1 MGLLTWAR
9 ATALA
14 VLLAIGLGS
23 TGCSTALDPSGT
35 PPAATGAGAG
45 ASARP
50 VLAPPT
56 PPAPRATFDL
66 SAHPTD
72 RAASLWVVVNGQRP
86 LRPLGYPPELTQV
99 EGYQVDP
106 RVAGGLRALLREGR
120 RAGLDLRLMS
130 AYRSFGYQSALFAAR
145 VAELGEAGA
154 RRVVALPGHSEH
166 QTGLAVDFGRRSTGE
181 CNVRPCF
188 AQTAAGRWLRRN
200 AWQYGFVLRYPE
212 GAERVTGYSAES
224 WHYRYVGRPLAA
236 HLRREGIATLERAFG
251 L

>member
-1 MGLLTWAR
+1 MGLLTSVR

-23 TGCSTALDPSGT
+23 TGCSTTQDPSRTETRDGAGVP
-35 PPAATGAGAG
+35 PPAS
-45 ASARP
+45 AS
-50 VLAPPT
+50 PT
-56 PPAPRATFDL
+56 PATARAMFDL

-72 RAASLWVVVNGQRP
+72 RAASLWVVVNRQRP
-86 LRPLGYPPELTQV
+86 LRPVGYVPELTQV

-106 RVAGGLRALLREGR
+106 RVEDGLRALLRDGR

-181 CNVRPCF
+181 CNVQPCF
-188 AQTAAGRWLRRN
+188 AQTAEGRWLRRN
-200 AWQYGFVLRYPE
+200 AWQYGFLLRYPD
-212 GAERVTGYSAES
+212 GAGRITGYSAES

>member
-1 MGLLTWAR
+1 MGLLTWVR

-14 VLLAIGLGS
+14 VLLAIGLGT
-23 TGCSTALDPSGT
+23 TGCSTTLDPPRT
-35 PPAATGAGAG
+35 PAATGDGAG
-45 ASARP
+45 DP
-50 VLAPPT
+50 
-56 PPAPRATFDL
+56 PPASPNHPSPQATFDL
-66 SAHPTD
+66 SVHSTD
-72 RAASLWVVVNGQRP
+72 RAASLWVVVNEQRP
-86 LRPLGYPPELTQV
+86 LRPVGYVPELTQV

-106 RVAGGLRALLREGR
+106 RVAAGLRALLREGR

-130 AYRSFGYQSALFAAR
+130 AYRSFGYQSSLYAAR

-188 AQTAAGRWLRRN
+188 AQTAEGRWLERH
-200 AWQYGFVLRYPE
+200 AWQYGFVLRYPK
-212 GAERVTGYSAES
+212 GAQRITGYAAES
-224 WHYRYVGRPLAA
+224 WHYRYVGRPLAV
-236 HLRREGIATLERAFG
+236 HLRREGMTTLERAFG

>member
-1 MGLLTWAR
+1 
-9 ATALA
+9 
-14 VLLAIGLGS
+14 
-23 TGCSTALDPSGT
+23 
-35 PPAATGAGAG
+35 
-45 ASARP
+45 
-50 VLAPPT
+50 
-56 PPAPRATFDL
+56 
-66 SAHPTD
+66 
-72 RAASLWVVVNGQRP
+72 VVNEQRP
-86 LRPLGYPPELTQV
+86 LRPVGYVPELTQV

-130 AYRSFGYQSALFAAR
+130 AYRSFGYQSALFASRA
-145 VAELGEAGA
+145 AELGEAGA

-188 AQTAAGRWLRRN
+188 AQTAEGRWLRRH

>member
-1 MGLLTWAR
+1 MGLLTSAR
-9 ATALA
+9 ATAMA
-14 VLLAIGLGS
+14 VILAIGLGS
-23 TGCSTALDPSGT
+23 AGCSATLDPSRT
-35 PPAATGAGAG
+35 PAEAGDGAPSTPAL
-45 ASARP
+45 ASPR
-50 VLAPPT
+50 
-56 PPAPRATFDL
+56 PPAPQATFDL
-66 SAHPTD
+66 AAHSND
-72 RAASLWVVVNGQRP
+72 RAASLWVVVNEQRP
-86 LRPLGYPPELTQV
+86 LRPVGYAPELTQV

-106 RVAGGLRALLREGR
+106 RVAAGLRALLREGR

-145 VAELGEAGA
+145 AAELGDAGA

-188 AQTAAGRWLRRN
+188 AQTAEGRWLQRH

-212 GAERVTGYSAES
+212 GAERITGYSAES

-236 HLRREGIATLERAFG
+236 HLRREGVATLERAFG